1 MVAKK
6 RKGILKK
13 GIRRGEQGINPL
25 LVALGAGAGAAGGA
39 GMGARRAMQTEK
51 RVPVVAQKMA
61 TRATQQF
68 EYARN
73 EGQYQRGQAMESERA
88 AEAIRSR
95 KRRDYFGVSDY
106 ETGRMIQNDNEGF
119 ERRGRAGAA
128 DASASRI
135 QRSGRM
141 MAGLNEDRIG
151 RKLAAVGNKAST
163 RRTKRLAGK
172 GAIKGGVLAAL
183 AQAVLAE
190 MNKKKKD

>member
-39 GMGARRAMQTEK
+39 GMGARRAMQTEA
-51 RVPVVAQKMA
+51 RVPQVAAKMA
-61 TRATQQF
+61 KRAISQF
-68 EYARN
+68 EVARN
-73 EGQYQRGQAMESERA
+73 EGQYQRGEAMKSERA
-88 AEAIRSR
+88 ADDIRMK
-95 KRRDYFGVSDY
+95 KRRNYFGVSEY

-119 ERRGRAGAA
+119 ERRGRAGVA
-128 DASASRI
+128 DRNASRI
-135 QRSGRM
+135 QNSGRM
-141 MAGLNEDRIG
+141 LSGLNESKIE

-190 MNKKKKD
+190 INKKKG

>member
-39 GMGARRAMQTEK
+39 GMGVRRAMQTEK
-51 RVPVVAQKMA
+51 RVPVLAQKMA
-61 TRATQQF
+61 NRATQQF
-68 EYARN
+68 ETARS
-73 EGQYQRGQAMESERA
+73 EGQWQRGEAMNSERA

-128 DASASRI
+128 DAAASRV

-141 MAGLNEDRIG
+141 LAGLNESRIE
-151 RKLAAVGNKAST
+151 RKLSAVGNRAST
-163 RRTKRLAGK
+163 RRTKRLTAK
-172 GAIKGGVLAAL
+172 GAVKGGVLAAL

-190 MNKKKKD
+190 MNMKKKG